1 MGINI
6 TVSPHPVR
14 TVKPSDA
21 PAFTPRDSSVPMRD
35 ISIVQGKPKVKDYNE
50 KYPKSDGVAVH
61 LFVFHCPGCGYDHG
75 FRVGG
80 DTRYGRP
87 RWTFN
92 GSLDRPTFSPSLL
105 CNQSTPENRC
115 HLFLRD
121 GKIEYLAD
129 CHHSLAGKTVDCPD
143 WEE

>member
-1 MGINI
+1 MNI
-6 TVSPHPVR
+6 TVSPHPIR
-14 TVKPSDA
+14 TKKPEELTAFVPQEFDA
-21 PAFTPRDSSVPMRD
+21 PMQ
-35 ISIVQGKPKVKDYNE
+35 SIPINQAKPKVHDYNE
-50 KYPKSDGVAVH
+50 KFPSSDPVAVH
-61 LFVFHCPGCGYDHG
+61 LFAFFCLGCQHEHA

-80 DTRYGRP
+80 DRGDGRP

-92 GSLDRPTFSPSLL
+92 GSLDRPTFAPSLL
-105 CNQSTPENRC
+105 CNADHPPSRC

-129 CHHSLAGKTVDCPD
+129 CHHALASKTVECPD